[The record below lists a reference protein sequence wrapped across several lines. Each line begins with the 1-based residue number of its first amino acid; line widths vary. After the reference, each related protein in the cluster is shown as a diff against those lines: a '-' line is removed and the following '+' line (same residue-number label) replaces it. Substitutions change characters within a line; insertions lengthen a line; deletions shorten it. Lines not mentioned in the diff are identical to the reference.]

1 MSLALPSTL
10 TPSKISSFTSCP
22 LSFRFSVLERLP
34 EVASPAAVKGTL
46 VHRALQVLFSERE
59 AGHRDRLEA
68 ESALLRSWD
77 EMHQAA
83 DVTELGLAESEQ
95 ASFLRDASALLDRYF
110 ELEDPNAVT
119 PIGLELDL
127 RVDVDGMV
135 LRGIIDRLDLLADGT
150 LAVVDY
156 KTGRAP
162 RAEQSRSRLSSVQ
175 LYAFLCEQVIGQR
188 PSVVRLMYLRDR
200 VVVSADATEQSLRG
214 VHQRAKAVWA
224 AIERACERSDFR
236 PNPSALCK
244 WCSFQEYCP
253 AYGGDPQRAAA
264 AGQRVAFRGR
274 HFGPV
279 SVRSGSGEPAA
290 SAGLAAHVA
299 GTLPA

>member
-68 ESALLRSWD
+68 ESALLRAWD
-77 EMHQAA
+77 EMRESP
-83 DVTELGLAESEQ
+83 DITELGLAEGEQ

-110 ELEDPNAVT
+110 ELEDPNSVT

-127 RVDVDGMV
+127 RVDVDGMK
-135 LRGIIDRLDLLADGT
+135 LRGIIDRLDLLGDGT

-253 AYGGDPQRAAA
+253 AYGGDPERAAA
-264 AGQRVAFRGR
+264 AVQRVAFRGR

-279 SVRSGSGEPAA
+279 SVVSGAGEPAA
-290 SAGLAAHVA
+290 SAGLAAHAA

>member
-1 MSLALPSTL
+1 MSLDLPSTL

-34 EVASPAAVKGTL
+34 EVASPQAVKGTL
-46 VHRALQVLFSERE
+46 VHRALQLLFSERE
-59 AGHRDRLEA
+59 AGRRDRLEA
-68 ESALLRSWD
+68 ESALLRAWD
-77 EMHQAA
+77 EMHECP
-83 DVTELGLAESEQ
+83 DVLELGLHESEQ
-95 ASFLRDASALLDRYF
+95 AAFLRDASGLLDRYF
-110 ELEDPNAVT
+110 ELEDPDSVT

-127 RVDVDGMV
+127 RVEVDGMV
-135 LRGIIDRLDLLADGT
+135 LRGIIDRLDLLADGS

-162 RAEQSRSRLSSVQ
+162 RAEQCRSRLSAVQ
-175 LYAFLCEQVIGQR
+175 LYAFLCEQVIGRR
-188 PSVVRLMYLRDR
+188 PSVVRLIFLRDR

-224 AIERACERSDFR
+224 AIERACDRSDFR

-244 WCSFQEYCP
+244 WCSFQQFCP
-253 AYGGDPQRAAA
+253 VYGGDPERAAGA
-264 AGQRVAFRGR
+264 AARAC
-274 HFGPV
+274 
-279 SVRSGSGEPAA
+279 
-290 SAGLAAHVA
+290 A